1 LTSSATTVSARP
13 ARGHRRF
20 RRLSAG
26 DFGFLV
32 FAVLLAAITLLAAWP
47 GLVASHDP
55 ISQNLMDRHRPP
67 GYADD
72 SGVTYPLGTDHLGRD
87 IWSRLVYGARASLT
101 VGYAGLALGG
111 SVGVLVGLFAGYYG
125 GAADRVAIGVI
136 DTYLSFPYILIAI
149 VWASLV
155 GTTLATLVLIVAVR
169 GWVDFA
175 RVVRSQVLSIRER
188 EYVTA
193 VRGLGAGDARIL
205 LRHVLP
211 NTFGPILVIAG
222 FQLGRLILLEAT
234 LSFLGLGIQPPTPA
248 WGSMLADAR
257 LYVTQAWW
265 TAAFPSIAISI
276 TVLST
281 NFLGDSLRDR
291 LDPTL
296 RGRI

>member
-1 LTSSATTVSARP
+1 MTV
-13 ARGHRRF
+13 
-20 RRLSAG
+20 L
-26 DFGFLV
+26 
-32 FAVLLAAITLLAAWP
+32 AVWP
-47 GLVASHDP
+47 GLVTSRDP
-55 ISQNLMDRHRPP
+55 TEQSLMDRHRPP
-67 GYADD
+67 GYTDD
-72 SGVTYPLGTDHLGRD
+72 AGVVFPLGTDHLGRD
-87 IWSRLVYGARASLT
+87 LLSRLVFGARASLT
-101 VGYAGLALGG
+101 VGFAGLALGAG
-111 SVGVLVGLFAGYYG
+111 VGVLIGLLGGYRG
-125 GAADRVAIGVI
+125 GYLDRIIVGVI

-155 GTTLATLVLIVAVR
+155 GTTLLTLVLIVAVR

-175 RVVRSQVLSIRER
+175 RVVRAQVLSVRER

-193 VRGLGAGDARIL
+193 ARGLGAGDLRIL
-205 LRHVLP
+205 GRHVLP
-211 NTFGPILVIAG
+211 NTAGSVLVIAG

-265 TAAFPSIAISI
+265 TAAFPSILISL

-281 NFLGDSLRDR
+281 NFVGDSLRDR

>member
-1 LTSSATTVSARP
+1 M
-13 ARGHRRF
+13 
-20 RRLSAG
+20 
-26 DFGFLV
+26 
-32 FAVLLAAITLLAAWP
+32 TLLAIWP
-47 GLVASHDP
+47 GLVTSHDP
-55 ISQNLMDRHRPP
+55 TLQSLIDRHRPL
-67 GYADD
+67 GYTDD
-72 SGVTYPLGTDHLGRD
+72 AGVTYPLGTDHLGRD
-87 IWSRLVYGARASLT
+87 VWSRLVYGARASLT
-101 VGYAGLALGG
+101 IGYAGLSLGAG
-111 SVGVLVGLFAGYYG
+111 AGVLIGLLAGFHG
-125 GAADRVAIGVI
+125 GTVDRIIVGVI

-149 VWASLV
+149 VWAALV
-155 GTTLATLVLIVAVR
+155 GTTLLTLVLIVAVR

-175 RVVRSQVLSIRER
+175 RVVRAQVLSIRER

-193 VRGLGAGDARIL
+193 ARGLGAGDIRIL

-211 NTFGPILVIAG
+211 NTVGPILVIAG

-257 LYVTQAWW
+257 LYMTHAWW
-265 TAAFPSIAISI
+265 TVAFPSIAISL

-296 RGRI
+296 RRRI

>member
-1 LTSSATTVSARP
+1 VAASPQAVLRP
-13 ARGHRRF
+13 RTRSW
-20 RRLSAG
+20 RLRSISAG
-26 DFGFLV
+26 DAGFGV
-32 FAVLLAAITLLAAWP
+32 FAAILIVMTVLAIWP
-47 GLVASHDP
+47 GLVTSRDP
-55 ISQNLMDRHRPP
+55 TEQSLMDRHRPP
-67 GYADD
+67 GYTDD
-72 SGVTYPLGTDHLGRD
+72 AGAAFPLGTDHLGRD
-87 IWSRLVYGARASLT
+87 LLSRLVFGARASLT
-101 VGYAGLALGG
+101 VGFAGLALGAG
-111 SVGVLVGLFAGYYG
+111 AGVLIGLVAGYRG
-125 GAADRVAIGVI
+125 GYVDRITVGVI

-155 GTTLATLVLIVAVR
+155 GTTLLTLVLIVAVR

-175 RVVRSQVLSIRER
+175 RVVRAQVLSVRER

-193 VRGLGAGDARIL
+193 ARGLGAGDLRIL
-205 LRHVLP
+205 ARHVLP
-211 NTFGPILVIAG
+211 NTAGSVLVIAG

-265 TAAFPSIAISI
+265 TAAFPSILISL

-281 NFLGDSLRDR
+281 NFVGDSLRDR